1 LGAFAVREYQ
11 PKKFLYLV
19 HREQIAKKS
28 LESFYKVIGGSRE
41 DYGLLTGNKHDFNKK
56 YLFGTIQTLSQDKVL
71 AELDPKEFDYI
82 LIDEAH
88 RVAAPTYQKN
98 FRTLY
103 A

>member
-1 LGAFAVREYQ
+1 MRMQKRALVVSATGTGKTYLGAFAVREYQ

-28 LESFYKVIGGSRE
+28 LESFYKISGGSRE

-71 AELDPKEFDYI
+71 AELDSKEFDYI
-82 LIDEAH
+82 F
-88 RVAAPTYQKN
+88 N
-98 FRTLY
+98 
-103 A
+103 